1 MKYHIRG
8 KKSNFLQMIKLPWMW
23 VDSNVRNLVPLSDWN
38 TENEDAK
45 AVAVKVIRSI
55 VGGMDEE
62 F

>member
-1 MKYHIRG
+1 M
-8 KKSNFLQMIKLPWMW
+8 
-23 VDSNVRNLVPLSDWN
+23 DSNVRNLVPLSDWN